1 MGYARKSGGDRVLM
15 DAFKLTR
22 SLIDINSVTPNEG
35 EIGSFLFSYLEPL
48 ARGFGGSIEKQQV
61 EPGRYNVWAWW
72 GEPEVV
78 FSTHMDT
85 VPPFIPS
92 SEDDE
97 FIWGRGACDTHGI
110 AAAMI
115 KAVES
120 LLEEGE
126 RGLGILLV
134 VGEEVDGAGARH
146 ANRNPPAVKFLI
158 NGEPTENLLA
168 LASKGTL
175 GFKIKAAGRACHS
188 AYPELG
194 ASATEL
200 LLDRLNRLRELEW
213 PSDPLLGETTVNI
226 GTLDAG
232 PAANIIADYASASV
246 VVRIVAD
253 LAETEKLAMSVLDG
267 VDVEVFSHTPA
278 LRLHEIEGFETSIVK
293 YTTDI
298 PKLSDWGRPLL
309 IGPGSI
315 HYAHTAEERIPK
327 RQIEEAIDIYTR
339 LARSLKASGG
349 PA

>member
-1 MGYARKSGGDRVLM
+1 M

-22 SLIDINSVTPNEG
+22 SLIDIESVTPNERA
-35 EIGSFLFSYLEPL
+35 IGKFLFEHLRPL
-48 ARGFGGSIEKQQV
+48 AARHGGSIETQQV
-61 EPGRYNVWAWW
+61 EPGRNNVWAHW

-92 SEDDE
+92 REDAE

-115 KAVES
+115 KALEA
-120 LLEEGE
+120 LLEEGV

-134 VGEEVDGAGARH
+134 VGEEIDGAGARH
-146 ANRNPPAVKFLI
+146 ANRAAPAVRYLI

-175 GFKIKAAGRACHS
+175 GFKVRAAGRACHS

-194 ASATEL
+194 RSATDL
-200 LLDRLNRLRELEW
+200 LLDNLNRLRAIDW
-213 PSDPLLGETTVNI
+213 PSDPLLGATTLNI
-226 GTLDAG
+226 GTLEAG
-232 PAANIIADYASASV
+232 PAANIVADYATASV
-246 VVRIVAD
+246 VIRVVSD
-253 LAETEKLAMSVLDG
+253 LEELKALAMSALEG
-267 VDVEVFSHTPA
+267 VEVEIFSCTPA
-278 LRLHEIEGFETSIVK
+278 LRLHGIEGFETSIVK

-298 PKLSDWGRPLL
+298 PKLTNWGRPLL

-315 HYAHTAEERIPK
+315 HHAHTVEERIPK
-327 RQIEEAIDIYTR
+327 AQILEAIVLYKR
-339 LARSLKASGG
+339 LVRSLKGA
-349 PA
+349 PADG

>member
-1 MGYARKSGGDRVLM
+1 M
-15 DAFKLTR
+15 DAFELTR
-22 SLIDINSVTPNEG
+22 SLIDIDSVTPNEG
-35 EIGSFLFSYLEPL
+35 KIGDFLYDCLQPL
-48 ARGFGGSIEKQQV
+48 AERHGGAIKRQEV
-61 EPGRYNVWAWW
+61 APGRNNVWVHW
-72 GEPEVV
+72 GDPTVV

-92 SEDDE
+92 REDSE

-120 LLEEGE
+120 LLDEGV

-146 ANRNPPAVKFLI
+146 ANQDPPAVRYLI

-175 GFKIKAAGRACHS
+175 GFRIRASGRACHS

-194 ASATEL
+194 VSATEI
-200 LLDRLNRLRELEW
+200 LLDRLSRLRSIQW

-232 PAANIIADYASASV
+232 PAANIIPDYASASV
-246 VVRIVAD
+246 VIRVVAD
-253 LAETEKLAMSVLDG
+253 LEATKALAMSVLDG
-267 VDVEVFSHTPA
+267 VEVEFFSFTPA
-278 LRLHEIEGFETSIVK
+278 LRLLGMDGFETSIVK

-298 PKLSDWGRPLL
+298 PKLTNWGRPLL

-315 HYAHTAEERIPK
+315 HHAHTVDEHIPK
-327 RQIEEAIDIYTR
+327 RQITHAIGLYKR
-339 LARSLKASGG
+339 LARSLLESEEGA
-349 PA
+349 

>member
-1 MGYARKSGGDRVLM
+1 M
-15 DAFKLTR
+15 DAFQLTR
-22 SLIDINSVTPNEG
+22 SLIDINSVTPNER
-35 EIGSFLFSYLEPL
+35 EIGEFLFRHLQPL
-48 ARGFGGSIEKQQV
+48 AERYGGSIERQQV
-61 EPGRYNVWAWW
+61 EADRHNVWAWW
-72 GEPEVV
+72 GTPEVV

-85 VPPFIPS
+85 VPPFIKS
-92 SEDDE
+92 REDDE

-115 KAVES
+115 KAVEQ

-126 RGLGILLV
+126 RGVGILLV

-146 ANRNPPAVKFLI
+146 ANLNPPAVSYLI
-158 NGEPTENLLA
+158 NGEPTENRLA

-175 GFKIKAAGRACHS
+175 GLKISASGRACHS

-194 ASATEL
+194 ESATDL
-200 LLDRLNRLRELEW
+200 LLDRLARLRALEW
-213 PSDPLLGETTVNI
+213 PTDPLLGETTVNI

-246 VVRIVAD
+246 VIRVVAD
-253 LAETEKLAMSVLDG
+253 LEETKTLAMSALAG
-267 VDVEVFSHTPA
+267 VDVQIFSHTPA
-278 LRLHEIEGFETSIVK
+278 LRLHRIDGFETSIVK

-315 HYAHTAEERIPK
+315 HYAHTTEERIPK
-327 RQIEEAIDIYTR
+327 REIEEAIGLYVR
-339 LARSLKASGG
+339 LARSLKNPSAS
-349 PA
+349 A

>member
-1 MGYARKSGGDRVLM
+1 MGYARKSDGDTVLM

-35 EIGSFLFSYLEPL
+35 EIGDFLFDYLEPL
-48 ARGFGGSIEKQQV
+48 ARRFGGSIERQEV
-61 EPGRYNVWAWW
+61 EPGRNNVWAWW

-110 AAAMI
+110 ASAMI
-115 KAVES
+115 KALER
-120 LLEEGE
+120 LLQEGC
-126 RGLGILLV
+126 RNLGILLV
-134 VGEEVDGAGARH
+134 VGEEVDGAGASH
-146 ANRNPPAVKFLI
+146 ANRNPPAVRFLI

-168 LASKGTL
+168 LASKGTF

-194 ASATEL
+194 ESATEL
-200 LLDRLNRLRELEW
+200 LLDRLNRLRAIEW
-213 PSDPLLGETTVNI
+213 PTDPLLGETTVNI

-246 VVRIVAD
+246 VVRIVGD
-253 LAETEKLAMSVLDG
+253 LAETERLAMSVLDG
-267 VDVEVFSHTPA
+267 VEVEVFSYTPA
-278 LRLHEIEGFETSIVK
+278 LRLHKIEGFETSIVK

-315 HYAHTAEERIPK
+315 HYAHTEEERIPK
-327 RQIEEAIDIYTR
+327 REIVEAIEIYTR
-339 LARSLKASGG
+339 LARSLQASEGL
-349 PA
+349 A

>member
-1 MGYARKSGGDRVLM
+1 M
-15 DAFKLTR
+15 DAFELTR
-22 SLIDINSVTPNEG
+22 SLIDIDSVTPNER
-35 EIGSFLFSYLEPL
+35 EIGDFLFDYLRPL
-48 ARGFGGSIEKQQV
+48 AERHDGTIERQEV
-61 EPGRYNVWAWW
+61 APGRNNVWACW
-72 GEPEVV
+72 GEPAVV

-92 SEDDE
+92 REDDE
-97 FIWGRGACDTHGI
+97 FIWGRGSCDTHGI

-115 KAVES
+115 KALEK
-120 LLEEGE
+120 LLEDGV
-126 RGLGILLV
+126 RGLGLLLV

-146 ANRNPPAVKFLI
+146 ANEDPPPVRYLI

-175 GFKIKAAGRACHS
+175 GLRIRASGRACHS

-194 ASATEL
+194 ESATEL
-200 LLDRLNRLRELEW
+200 LLDRLNRLRSIDW

-246 VVRIVAD
+246 VIRIVAD
-253 LAETEKLAMSVLDG
+253 LAETKALAMSALDG
-267 VDVEVFSHTPA
+267 VEVDVFSYTPA
-278 LRLHEIEGFETSIVK
+278 LRMVGIEDFKTSIVK

-298 PKLSDWGRPLL
+298 PKLSNWGRPLL

-315 HYAHTAEERIPK
+315 HHAHTVDERIPK
-327 RQIEEAIDIYTR
+327 RQIEEAIGLYIR
-339 LARSLKASGG
+339 LARSLSEAKA
-349 PA
+349 A

>member
-1 MGYARKSGGDRVLM
+1 M
-15 DAFKLTR
+15 DAFELTR

-35 EIGSFLFSYLEPL
+35 EIGEFLFDHLQPL
-48 ARGFGGSIEKQQV
+48 AQRHGGSIERQQV
-61 EPGRYNVWAWW
+61 EPGRNNVWAHW

-92 SEDDE
+92 NEDGE

-115 KAVES
+115 KALES
-120 LLEEGE
+120 LLASGT
-126 RGLGILLV
+126 RGLGLLLV

-146 ANRNPPAVKFLI
+146 ANRHAPAAKYLI

-168 LASKGTL
+168 VASKGTL
-175 GFKIKAAGRACHS
+175 GFKVRASGRACHS

-194 ASATEL
+194 RSATDL
-200 LLDRLNRLRELEW
+200 LLDRLNRLRAIEW
-213 PSDPLLGETTVNI
+213 PTDPVLGDTTLNI

-232 PAANIIADYASASV
+232 PAPNIVADYAVASV
-246 VVRIVAD
+246 VIRVVSDIKELKA
-253 LAETEKLAMSVLDG
+253 LAMSALEG
-267 VDVEVFSHTPA
+267 VDVEFFSHTPA
-278 LRLHEIEGFETSIVK
+278 LRLHRIEGFETSIVK

-298 PKLSDWGRPLL
+298 PKLTNWGQPLL

-315 HYAHTAEERIPK
+315 HHAHTVDERISK
-327 RQIEEAIDIYTR
+327 AQIQEAISLYER
-339 LARSLKASGG
+339 LAISLKDSGRG
-349 PA
+349 T